1 MKYIPIIAF
10 IFLGIIWGSNFI
22 YMKLASELISPLQ
35 VVFLRVLF
43 GFIPVFLYA
52 LMLKKI
58 KLSHLKY
65 SFHFFIMS
73 LLGTSLYY
81 YFFVKSTSLL
91 PSAITGAISGSI
103 PIFTFLFSLIFL
115 KDEKTT
121 KIKLLGILLGFFG
134 VILISK
140 PYQSSFDVNLWGIYY
155 VLVGSIFIGT
165 SFVYAKKFI
174 MPLKLHFSALCAY
187 QLGFALLG
195 LFVVVSFDGISNIL
209 TNNHVFLGVSIGLG
223 FLGTG
228 IAFIIYYYIIEK
240 LGAIKASSSSYLP
253 PVVALIIGYFIKE
266 DISFIDIFATII
278 IFAGVFL
285 INKKD

>member
-43 GFIPVFLYA
+43 GFVPVYLYA

-121 KIKLLGILLGFFG
+121 KTKLLGILLGFFG

-266 DISFIDIFATII
+266 DINFIDIFATII